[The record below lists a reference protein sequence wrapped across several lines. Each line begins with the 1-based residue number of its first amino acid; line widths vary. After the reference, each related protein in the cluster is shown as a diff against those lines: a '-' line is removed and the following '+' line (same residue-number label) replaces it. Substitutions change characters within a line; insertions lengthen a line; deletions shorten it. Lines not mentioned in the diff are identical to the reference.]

1 MRGRKK
7 KPTHLKLLQGVQASK
22 INKNE
27 PQPIGNLM
35 KAPADLP
42 RGAVPFWIHAIATAP
57 RGLLRRLDQRALYIY
72 CVAAFVHSTAS
83 KKMNARNVLV
93 VNSKRSEAKR
103 QNPLLRIIDAQAM
116 IMLKAAAEMGFTP
129 TSRGRIQVREGDLGD
144 TGEPDNEF
152 QEFA

>member
-1 MRGRKK
+1 MKGRKP
-7 KPTHLKLLQGVQASK
+7 KPTHLKLLEGKQASK
-22 INKNE
+22 INKSE

-42 RGAVPFWIHAIATAP
+42 RGAVPFWNHAIATAP

-72 CVAAFVHSTAS
+72 SVAAFLHSTAS
-83 KKMNARNVLV
+83 KQLHVRNILQ

-103 QNPLLRIIDAQAM
+103 ANPLLRIVDAQAL
-116 IMLKAAAEMGFTP
+116 IMLKAASEMGFTP